1 MKYLLLFTIIIFTS
15 CGSGTHQFAKAENSL
30 DAGREFI
37 DAILKGNFEKANFYM
52 LNDEANKKLL
62 LEYQTKYNLQSRE
75 EKLGLNQSEI
85 IILQVE
91 DISDKET
98 IINYSNSFDKIK
110 HKIKVINKNGDWFV
124 DFKYT
129 FDGNL

>member
-1 MKYLLLFTIIIFTS
+1 MKYLLLFTIILFIS
-15 CGSGTHQFAKAENSL
+15 CSGGTHQFAKAENAL

-62 LEYQTKYNLQSRE
+62 LGYQTKYNLQSRE

-91 DISDKET
+91 DVSDKET

>member
-15 CGSGTHQFAKAENSL
+15 CNDGTHQFAKAENAL

-37 DAILKGNFEKANFYM
+37 DAILKGNFEKAKFYM
-52 LNDEANKKLL
+52 LDDDTNKKLL
-62 LEYQTKYNLQSRE
+62 LQYQTKYNLQSKGE
-75 EKLGLNQSEI
+75 QLGLNQSEI

-98 IINYSNSFDKIK
+98 IINYSNSFDRIK
-110 HKIKVINKNGDWFV
+110 HKIKVINKNSDWFV